1 MSLGLNLMSLMSL
14 GSVLCVFVAFAH
26 AFDEF
31 GKAFDEFGRGLR
43 AGTWR

>member
-1 MSLGLNLMSLMSL
+1 MTLGVILMSLMFF
-14 GSVLCVFVAFAH
+14 GGVPCVFAAFAH
-26 AFDEF
+26 TFDEF